1 MARPKGSKVV
11 PCPKKKCTGKI
22 VAMPGATGVCSICQE
37 KVKFTQKLLKELAG
51 K

>member
-11 PCPKKKCTGKI
+11 PCTTRKCSGKI
-22 VAMPGATGVCSICQE
+22 VAMPGEVGVCSICGA
-37 KVKFTQKLLKELAG
+37 KVRFTKAKLKELG

>member
-11 PCPKKKCTGKI
+11 PCPKKKCKGKI
-22 VAMPGATGVCSICQE
+22 VAMPGKVGVCGTCGE
-37 KVKFTQKLLKELAG
+37 KVKFTKELLK

>member
-11 PCPKKKCTGKI
+11 ACPKKKCAGKI
-22 VAMPGATGVCSICQE
+22 VAMPGQTGTCSVCGE
-37 KVKFTQKLLKELAG
+37 KVKFSKAMRKELG

>member
-11 PCPKKKCTGKI
+11 MCPKKKCGSKI
-22 VAMPGATGVCSICQE
+22 VAMPGQTGICSACGE
-37 KVKFTQKLLKELAG
+37 KVKFTKALLKELG